1 MRIGSSIGAGL
12 ALIAHVHA
20 LAPRTQVADEYDFV
34 VVGGGQA
41 GLVIGARL
49 SEIANYTV
57 LVLEAGTNGDEYR
70 VRIGMLKVLMQ
81 CADAL
86 TCVGDTPAY
95 AYYESLWTTPM
106 NWAYYTVPQSNA
118 DNREVEWPRGK
129 GLGGMY
135 SPYNEKRAK
144 LTKKKKNNRQL
155 CYQRIVHD
163 ASW

>member
-1 MRIGSSIGAGL
+1 MRIGLSIGAGL
-12 ALIAHVHA
+12 AVIAHVHA

-41 GLVIGARL
+41 GLVLGARL

-57 LVLEAGTNGDEYR
+57 LVLEAGTNGDEFR
-70 VRIGMLKVLMQ
+70 ERIGMSNLLFNAPV
-81 CADAL
+81 AL
-86 TCVGDTPAY
+86 TGVQDTPAY
-95 AYYESLWTTPM
+95 SYYDSLWTTPM

-135 SPYNEKRAK
+135 FPQWELRR
-144 LTKKKKNNRQL
+144 LTKYRQL
-155 CYQRIVHD
+155 RYQRLVHD
-163 ASW
+163 APRQR